1 MQRRKFLKKM
11 LGASA
16 LVAAAP
22 TMAIA
27 KEKDNEEC
35 LSNGVVRGH
44 SPKKEILYRMTKHWE
59 IYYKNA
65 I

>member
-22 TMAIA
+22 AVSLA
-27 KEKDNEEC
+27 KNTESEEC
-35 LSNGVVRGH
+35 LDNGVVRGH
-44 SPKKEILYRMTKHWE
+44 SPKREILYRITKYWE

>member
-22 TMAIA
+22 TMALA
-27 KEKDNEEC
+27 KKTDESC

-44 SPKKEILYRMTKHWE
+44 SPKKEILYKMTKNWE